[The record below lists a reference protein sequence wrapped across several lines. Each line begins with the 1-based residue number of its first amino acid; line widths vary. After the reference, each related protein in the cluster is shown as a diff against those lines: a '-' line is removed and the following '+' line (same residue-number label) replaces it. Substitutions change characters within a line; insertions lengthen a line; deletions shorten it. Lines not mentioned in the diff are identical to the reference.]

1 MAAGVLRSN
10 ILPIAKWSQC
20 CDMSHKR
27 GCLHPVCIYIYE
39 FNITYCMYIY
49 IYTYNYIYIYYKA
62 SSTKLGNDYPWRQP
76 WCKQLTVGMTD
87 YTQVNQWG
95 LKRGSKSDVIS
106 SHFVWRLWCRGIM
119 RRMSRLF
126 VGVRCFAM
134 TQLRRAEWR
143 LKYHNTY
150 MWLTLSSLS
159 MSNVSGS
166 STNPLTRPLSPCFLQ
181 ASDLTD
187 VEREHDKK
195 PQPWHHM
202 TPNQGNT

>member
-1 MAAGVLRSN
+1 MGAETGIKIR
-10 ILPIAKWSQC
+10 
-20 CDMSHKR
+20 
-27 GCLHPVCIYIYE
+27 CL
-39 FNITYCMYIY
+39 F
-49 IYTYNYIYIYYKA
+49 
-62 SSTKLGNDYPWRQP
+62 
-76 WCKQLTVGMTD
+76 
-87 YTQVNQWG
+87 
-95 LKRGSKSDVIS
+95 
-106 SHFVWRLWCRGIM
+106 SHFVWRLWCIM

-126 VGVRCFAM
+126 VGVHCFAM

-187 VEREHDKK
+187 VEREHNKNHNHDTIWHPIREYTNTIKYK
-195 PQPWHHM
+195 YQRKQLDCELTFVSLASLTNPQLWAVL
-202 TPNQGNT
+202 